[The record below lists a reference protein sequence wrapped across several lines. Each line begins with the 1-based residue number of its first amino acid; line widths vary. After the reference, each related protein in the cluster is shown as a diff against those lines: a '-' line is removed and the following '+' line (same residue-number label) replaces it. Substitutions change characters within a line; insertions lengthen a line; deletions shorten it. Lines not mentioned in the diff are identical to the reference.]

1 MLIPVL
7 VLLVVLLV
15 AVAIAEVATVVV
27 VAVVVVAAGVRVTVA
42 VVVVV
47 GRMPVG
53 RPMAM
58 EAMATKRVSFLRNA
72 ILYRQKE
79 GFGEIGEILK
89 D

>member
-1 MLIPVL
+1 MLMPVPVV
-7 VLLVVLLV
+7 VLLLV
-15 AVAIAEVATVVV
+15 AVAIVDVAVVIE

-53 RPMAM
+53 SAVAR
-58 EAMATKRVSFLRNA
+58 EAMAAKRVRFLRNA

-79 GFGEIGEILK
+79 GFGEIGEIFK